1 MVCSDRENGG
11 YLRVR
16 ILTLVSRFSQET
28 FLQAL
33 SMTDI
38 LAPEGDG

>member
-1 MVCSDRENGG
+1 MVCFDMEDGG

-16 ILTLVSRFSQET
+16 VLTLVSSPSQEP

-33 SMTDI
+33 SMADI
-38 LAPEGDG
+38 LAPEGDD